1 MVEHAEFYEGL
12 AAERRVLRSYK
23 ADKQVFLTEAA
34 PPGSVS
40 VAQRGLHRYLR
51 DANVAPR
58 HTGRPS
64 GDGSAIPLGAG
75 VAFESS
81 EGQWGVDISE

>member
-1 MVEHAEFYEGL
+1 MIEHAEFFEHL

-58 HTGRPS
+58 NSGPGRPS
-64 GDGSAIPLGAG
+64 GDGSAI
-75 VAFESS
+75 VAPATGPASQ
-81 EGQWGVDISE
+81 GQWGVDISE